1 MDKRFDFRTLL
12 LIFGAALIGAAWA
25 YYNRM
30 QVTPPYHEDEYR
42 ELVWI
47 IFATP
52 FALFWGWFFARRHE
66 RWWAAFVCFCIY
78 FFSPFVAARYE
89 SCVVVTGSFNLNSCF
104 LATTEAQNLANTS
117 GHVIYFNVIIVIHLI
132 AALAVALHRAFNR
145 STIPEQSPSVTS
157 HQPPVTSHQ

>member
-1 MDKRFDFRTLL
+1 MEKRFDIRTFL
-12 LIFGAALIGAAWA
+12 LIFGAALVGAAWA
-25 YYNRM
+25 YYNRI

-78 FFSPFVAARYE
+78 FFSPFVAARYRIVR
-89 SCVVVTGSFNLNSCF
+89 C
-104 LATTEAQNLANTS
+104 
-117 GHVIYFNVIIVIHLI
+117 GHRKL
-132 AALAVALHRAFNR
+132 
-145 STIPEQSPSVTS
+145 QS
-157 HQPPVTSHQ
+157 